1 MFDKK
6 QNRLQAKEN
15 FAGYAFVAPAL
26 VCFFLF
32 MAFPFFLTLIL
43 SFFDFNFLKV
53 KKLAQLTKYLKFA
66 GFDNFVRM
74 FQDKRFVQ
82 SIINTVIYTVTTV
95 PTSIVLGLALAYV
108 MHDNIHCKK
117 LLRLAFFIPYI
128 SSIVALGA
136 VFKFLF
142 REDGIINNILMTL
155 NLASEPIKWSVDP
168 AVSKIPIILLVIW
181 TSLGYVL
188 IIYMAAI
195 ENVPKSL
202 YEAATID
209 GANSFTQFMKITV
222 PLISPTTFYLII
234 VRMIAVF
241 KIFSSVNVFTMGSS
255 IASNT
260 SIVQEIYDS
269 AFNQYSHGYASA
281 QSVVLLI
288 IILIITAIQFWG
300 QKKWVHY

>member
-1 MFDKK
+1 MFAKK

-15 FAGYAFVAPAL
+15 ISGYAFVAPAL
-26 VCFFLF
+26 ICFILF

-53 KKLAQLTKYLKFA
+53 KKLAHIAKYVKFC
-66 GFDNFVRM
+66 GLDNFIAM
-74 FQDKRFVQ
+74 FKDRRFVQ
-82 SIINTVIYTVTTV
+82 AIINTAVYTVTTV
-95 PTSIVLGLALAYV
+95 PATIILGLALAYV
-108 MHDNIHCKK
+108 MHENIYCKK

-128 SSIVALGA
+128 SSVVALGA

-142 REDGIINNILMTL
+142 LEDGIINNVVIAL
-155 NLASEPIKWSVDP
+155 NFASEPIKWTVDP
-168 AVSKIPIILLVIW
+168 AVSKIPIILLVTW
-181 TSLGYVL
+181 SSLGYVL

-195 ENVPKSL
+195 ENVPRSL

-209 GANSFTQFMKITV
+209 GASTFTQFIKITV

-234 VRMIAVF
+234 VRMISVF

-260 SIVQEIYDS
+260 SIVQEIYSS
-269 AFNQYSHGYASA
+269 AFSQYEHGYASA
-281 QSVVLLI
+281 QSVVLLA

>member
-1 MFDKK
+1 MFAKK
-6 QNRLQAKEN
+6 HNRLQAKEN
-15 FAGYAFVAPAL
+15 IAGYAFVTPAL
-26 VCFFLF
+26 TCFILF

-53 KKLAQLTKYLKFA
+53 KKLAHLAKYMKFC
-66 GFDNFVRM
+66 GFDNFIEMTKDR
-74 FQDKRFVQ
+74 RFVQ
-82 SIINTVIYTVTTV
+82 SIINTAVYTLATV
-95 PTSIVLGLALAYV
+95 PASIVMGLGLAYA
-108 MHDNIHCKK
+108 MHGNIFCKK

-142 REDGIINNILMTL
+142 REDGIINNVLLSL
-155 NLASEPIKWSVDP
+155 NIIPEAVKWSVDP
-168 AVSKIPIILLVIW
+168 AVSKIPIILLSIW
-181 TSLGYVL
+181 SSLGYVM

-209 GANSFTQFMKITV
+209 GASSFTQFIKITV
-222 PLISPTTFYLII
+222 PLISPTTFYLVI

-255 IASNT
+255 ITSNT
-260 SIVQEIYDS
+260 SIVQEIYSS
-269 AFNQYSHGYASA
+269 AFGSYEHGYASA
-281 QSVVLLI
+281 QSVVLLA

>member
-1 MFDKK
+1 MFAKK
-6 QNRLQAKEN
+6 HNRLQAKEN
-15 FAGYAFVAPAL
+15 IAGYAFVGPAL
-26 VCFFLF
+26 ICFLLF

-53 KKLAQLTKYLKFA
+53 KKLEHLAKYMKFIGFENFIDMLK
-66 GFDNFVRM
+66 DR
-74 FQDKRFVQ
+74 RFMQ
-82 SIINTVIYTVTTV
+82 SIINTVVYTISTV
-95 PTSIVLGLALAYV
+95 PASIIIGLALAYV

-142 REDGIINNILMTL
+142 REDGLVNNFLMAL
-155 NLASEPIKWSVDP
+155 NLASEPIQWSVDP

-181 TSLGYVL
+181 SSLGYVL

-195 ENVPKSL
+195 ENVPKTL

-209 GANSFTQFMKITV
+209 GASSFTQFVKITV

-255 IASNT
+255 ITSNT
-260 SIVQEIYDS
+260 SIVQEIYSS
-269 AFNQYSHGYASA
+269 AFTSYEHGYASA
-281 QSVVLLI
+281 QSVVLLA
-288 IILIITAIQFWG
+288 IILIITAINFWG